1 MQISIEVHG
10 IHEAIAHLQKL
21 GKTAKNLTPLHRHIG
36 NILQNSI
43 EESFE
48 SEASPFG
55 EAWKKSKKESG
66 KTLTD
71 SGTLSSSF
79 TTDADGEG
87 VSVGTNLVYA
97 AVHHFGGQAGRKK
110 SVTLP
115 ARPFL
120 PVSNSG
126 ELEKGVRGEIM
137 EYLVKKL
144 S

>member
-1 MQISIEVHG
+1 MQVTIEVQG
-10 IHEAIAHLQKL
+10 IDQAIAHLQKI

-55 EAWKKSKKESG
+55 KAWTPSKKATG

-79 TTDADGEG
+79 TVQASKEDVT
-87 VSVGTNLVYA
+87 VGTNLVYA
-97 AVHHFGGQAGRKK
+97 AIHHFGGQAGRKR

-126 ELEKGVRGEIM
+126 ELEKGVRAEIM

-144 S
+144 G

>member
-1 MQISIEVHG
+1 MHIAIEVQG
-10 IHEAIAHLQKL
+10 ISEAIAHLQKI

-43 EESFE
+43 EQSFE

-55 EAWKKSKKESG
+55 KSWIPSKKTEG
-66 KTLTD
+66 KTLTK
-71 SGTLSSSF
+71 SGDLSGGF
-79 TTDADGEG
+79 TTDADSTG

-97 AVHHFGGQAGRKK
+97 AIHQFGGQAGRKR

-126 ELEKGVRGEIM
+126 ELEKGVRAEIM
-137 EYLVKKL
+137 EYLAKKL

>member
-1 MQISIEVHG
+1 MQITIEVKG
-10 IHEAIAHLQKL
+10 IHEAISHLQKL
-21 GKTAKNLTPLHRHIG
+21 GKTAKNLTPIHRQIG

-55 EAWKKSKKESG
+55 EGWKKSKKPSG

-79 TTDADGEG
+79 TTDADSTG

-97 AVHHFGGQAGRKK
+97 AVHQFGGQAGRKR